1 MKTKYLFVILISML
15 LASCDPEN
23 SFFLTGK
30 VTEGNTQNIIEN
42 AKIEVICYTDNM
54 KWDFK
59 KKITRTNKN
68 GIFNDTIISLRQF
81 DSIKIKVIG
90 KEYSEKEITSK
101 IKDWKISGTIMKA
114 EFKID
119 FGNIKLI
126 KNN

>member
-1 MKTKYLFVILISML
+1 ML